1 MARAP
6 ASRKRRTKSPT
17 FRQRV
22 VCWAFRPTRLVLA
35 AALALSWLFWSQ
47 VERKLPQLETREEY
61 HIGPEHVIITP
72 PPHWVP
78 PDLVEQVFVRAG
90 FDESLSLLDPS
101 LSEKI
106 ALAFYTHPWIEGLKQ
121 VRKSFPARVHVEVV
135 YREPVAMVEVVGGGY
150 YPIDRHGHLLPN
162 TDFSAADI
170 DRYPV
175 IKDVTSVPLGNLGE
189 SWGDPAVQG
198 AAQLSAVLTRNNEAG
213 QSWWTAL
220 GLETIRAP
228 RRLAVD
234 DEVDDLQ
241 FRIETSGGSQ
251 ILWGRAPTTRH
262 PGELTVAKK
271 LKRMAEYHQI
281 NGFDDALEPFVLD
294 IRPWRGTKR
303 SLLAAE
309 PDSST
314 RQ

>member
-6 ASRKRRTKSPT
+6 ASRKRKSRSPT
-17 FRQRV
+17 ISQRLV
-22 VCWAFRPTRLVLA
+22 RWMFRPARLVLA
-35 AALALSWLFWSQ
+35 ATLALSWLLWPQ
-47 VERKLPQLETREEY
+47 VERQLPQLQNQEEY
-61 HIGPEHVIITP
+61 RVGVEHVIITA

-78 PDLVEQVFVRAG
+78 PDLVEQVFARAG
-90 FDESLSLLDPS
+90 FDESLSLLDPE

-121 VRKSFPARVHVEVV
+121 VRKSYPARIHVEVV
-135 YREPVAMVEVVGGGY
+135 YREPVAMVEVVGGSY
-150 YPIDRHGHLLPN
+150 YPIDRHGYLLPN
-162 TDFSAADI
+162 TDFSTADI
-170 DRYPV
+170 GRYPI
-175 IKDVTSVPLGNLGE
+175 IKDVTSVPIGNLGE
-189 SWGDPAVQG
+189 SWGDPAVIG
-198 AAQLSAVLTRNNEAG
+198 AAQLAAVLTRNNEAG

-220 GLETIRAP
+220 GLKTIHAP

-241 FRIETSGGSQ
+241 FRIGTGGGSQ
-251 ILWGRAPTTRH
+251 ILWGRAPATRH

-271 LKRMAEYHQI
+271 LKRMAEYHHI
-281 NGFDDALEPFVLD
+281 NGFDDALEAFVLD

-309 PDSST
+309 PESSA
-314 RQ
+314 RR

>member
-1 MARAP
+1 M
-6 ASRKRRTKSPT
+6 
-17 FRQRV
+17 
-22 VCWAFRPTRLVLA
+22 RLVLA
-35 AALALSWLFWSQ
+35 AALALAWLFWPQ
-47 VERKLPQLETREEY
+47 FEQQLPQLETREEY
-61 HIGPEHVIITP
+61 HISPDHVIITP
-72 PPHWVP
+72 APHWVP
-78 PDLVEQVFVRAG
+78 PDLVEQVFARAG
-90 FDESLSLLDPS
+90 FDESMSLLDPS

-106 ALAFYTHPWIEGLKQ
+106 ALAFYTHPWVEGLKQ
-121 VRKSFPARVHVEVV
+121 VRKSYPARVHVDVV

-189 SWGDPAVQG
+189 SWGDPAVTG
-198 AAQLSAVLTRNNEAG
+198 AAQLSAVLTRLNEAG

-220 GLETIRAP
+220 DLKTIYAP
-228 RRLAVD
+228 RRLALD

-241 FRIETSGGSQ
+241 YRIGASGGSQ
-251 ILWGRAPTTRH
+251 ILWGRAPATRH

-271 LKRMAEYHQI
+271 LKRMAEYHHI
-281 NGFDDALEPFVLD
+281 NGFDAALEPFVLD

-309 PDSST
+309 PDRST